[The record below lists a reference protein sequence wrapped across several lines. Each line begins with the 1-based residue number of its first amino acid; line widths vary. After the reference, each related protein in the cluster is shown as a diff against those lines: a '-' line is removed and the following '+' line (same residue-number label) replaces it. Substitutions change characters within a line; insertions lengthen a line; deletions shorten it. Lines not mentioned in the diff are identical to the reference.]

1 MYYLLFTIGMA
12 TLCDAAPVP
21 ATNVFNA
28 AAVCTSKHKYFDQ
41 TLEDMM
47 RRQLKKW
54 FYQNFSGR
62 ILTHLK

>member
-41 TLEDMM
+41 SLSPFAYNIIV
-47 RRQLKKW
+47 RG
-54 FYQNFSGR
+54 FGR
-62 ILTHLK
+62 HDEYPKLQ